1 MTQIKFT
8 LFLVKRG
15 GREDCAAVNR
25 HQPND
30 TMTATEYLAKMDDL
44 ATQFPMADMMAPSIR
59 RKVEDG
65 TISKG
70 ELTMARHAM
79 PHSLVR
85 ENRPLFIEGDK
96 AIRAAWTEWT
106 AAR

>member
-1 MTQIKFT
+1 MVARFT
-8 LFLVKRG
+8 AST
-15 GREDCAAVNR
+15 ETT
-25 HQPND
+25 
-30 TMTATEYLAKMDDL
+30 TMTNTEYLAKMDEL
-44 ATQFPMADMMAPSIR
+44 AARFPMADMMAPSIR

-65 TISKG
+65 TLSRG

-96 AIRAAWTEWT
+96 AFNAVWSEWI
-106 AAR
+106 A

>member
-1 MTQIKFT
+1 MVRLST
-8 LFLVKRG
+8 
-15 GREDCAAVNR
+15 
-25 HQPND
+25 D
-30 TMTATEYLAKMDDL
+30 TNQTTMNNTEYLAKMDQL
-44 ATQFPMADMMAPSIR
+44 AIEFPMADMMATSIR

-85 ENRPLFIEGDK
+85 ENRPLFINGSK
-96 AIRAAWTEWT
+96 AFEAVWSEWI
-106 AAR
+106 A

>member
-1 MTQIKFT
+1 MVRLSTDTNQT
-8 LFLVKRG
+8 
-15 GREDCAAVNR
+15 
-25 HQPND
+25 
-30 TMTATEYLAKMDDL
+30 TMTNTEYLAKMDQL
-44 ATQFPMADMMAPSIR
+44 AIEFPMADMMATSIR

-85 ENRPLFIEGDK
+85 ENRPLFINGSK
-96 AIRAAWTEWT
+96 AFEAVWSEWI
-106 AAR
+106 A